1 MSHRLERGRPVECSH
16 HDRDVRAD
24 DLRPRRLTALVL
36 VTRHRVI
43 DQANRRPRASTARS
57 SRTVTGLP
65 ASANAWPTSARNR
78 AAWFA
83 PEERQH
89 RVRQL
94 PATAPQPTHTRTR
107 PHTVTP
113 PQHDTPHHTPPCR
126 ARRAMCGRRVR
137 GFAID
142 LIPELVRT
150 GRRPVTVGG
159 VGWRTTGVPEDF
171 EGRSGGGVGSGQRCS
186 WQG

>member
-83 PEERQH
+83 PRNGNTASGSSP
-89 RVRQL
+89 RRRLNQL
-94 PATAPQPTHTRTR
+94 TPAP
-107 PHTVTP
+107 
-113 PQHDTPHHTPPCR
+113 DHTP
-126 ARRAMCGRRVR
+126 
-137 GFAID
+137 
-142 LIPELVRT
+142 
-150 GRRPVTVGG
+150 
-159 VGWRTTGVPEDF
+159 
-171 EGRSGGGVGSGQRCS
+171 
-186 WQG
+186 